1 MPIST
6 TDPAGWCA
14 NELANMSA
22 TATAT
27 NSAASSMASRRQDG
41 VVVRLAT
48 SSDRDDVVMA
58 SACLCRHST
67 VL

>member
-14 NELANMSA
+14 SELVNMSA

-27 NSAASSMASRRQDG
+27 NSAASSTASRRQDG

-48 SSDRDDVVMA
+48 FSDRDDVVMA
-58 SACLCRHST
+58 PQ
-67 VL
+67 